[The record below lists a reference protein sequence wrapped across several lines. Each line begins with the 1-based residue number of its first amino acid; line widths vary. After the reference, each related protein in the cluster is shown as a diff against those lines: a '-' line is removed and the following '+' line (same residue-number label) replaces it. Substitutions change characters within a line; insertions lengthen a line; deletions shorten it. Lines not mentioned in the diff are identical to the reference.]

1 MPVPTRPPVRKAL
14 SIAVQYSS
22 LKEYDLDL
30 EGTHNDP
37 RILADLLVDVYKYNR
52 EDITILIDDEDK
64 KHSWPT
70 RKNIENAMKSLLVG
84 AQPGDHFVFHFS
96 GHGALVPN
104 FDGTEKSGYDEV
116 IWPVD
121 IEYKGDESS
130 IDNYIKDDE
139 IHDLLVEHVPVG
151 AHFMMVFDCC
161 HSGTMADLPNT
172 SEDRPPTPS
181 SATSTGSIPSAASV
195 KNTSTEDGLQHKTTK
210 EMFTPSAPLA
220 QVPEANK
227 PAVADV
233 ALAKALR
240 EQSFTV
246 TQMLTD
252 TYLASGH
259 NPLETH
265 HELLQAVTREIAK
278 ITAAINRHGK
288 PADAPD
294 FEAPRPEVRTFFS

>member
-1 MPVPTRPPVRKAL
+1 MRT
-14 SIAVQYSS
+14 
-22 LKEYDLDL
+22 
-30 EGTHNDP
+30 
-37 RILADLLVDVYKYNR
+37 
-52 EDITILIDDEDK
+52 K

-195 KNTSTEDGLQHKTTK
+195 KNIRVRGSQDPSSTEDGLQHKTTK

-233 ALAKALR
+233 IALSACQDEQVTLGGPRGGIFVNALAKALR
-240 EQSFTV
+240 
-246 TQMLTD
+246 
-252 TYLASGH
+252 H

-294 FEAPRPEVRTFFS
+294 FEAPRPELEAQESMEDVYEERVDL